1 MKKGLIIQGIKTNT
15 SVSVFVSTLFYVFL
29 ASFFIEGGLWLSSEL
44 VGPFSTALGY
54 LTEFFSPG
62 NGVASIQEFFYHY
75 ILKFYKSSRF
85 LWKLIEKHMVLALL
99 H

>member
-1 MKKGLIIQGIKTNT
+1 MKKGLIIQGIKTKT

-44 VGPFSTALGY
+44 VGPFSIAIGY

-62 NGVASIQEFFYHY
+62 NGVASIHEFLFLY
-75 ILKFYKSSRF
+75 ILYF
-85 LWKLIEKHMVLALL
+85 
-99 H
+99 